1 MSTLSPTH
9 ARTEPAA
16 PGSAGTPTG
25 ASSYADR
32 PAPAPIPFTRLLGV
46 ELRKMFDT
54 RSGLWLMASVA
65 ILSVLASAAVVLW
78 APDEAITYNAF
89 AQAVGIPMAVI
100 LPVIAILSVTSEWS
114 QRSGLTTFTLV
125 PSRGRVIA
133 AKTVD
138 ALAVSVVGMLVAAG
152 VGALG
157 NVVGALTNGLD
168 VVWDVSVADFG
179 AVVLANTLGVMIG
192 FMLGVVLRSS
202 PAALVGYLVYVYVL
216 TGLTFTLAAAQQWFA
231 DLQPWVDFNYTQGR
245 LFEGWVNTGEY
256 WAQLG
261 VTSLLWLVL
270 PLAVGLWRIGRAE
283 VK

>member
-1 MSTLSPTH
+1 MSTTLTTPS
-9 ARTEPAA
+9 AAASAPA
-16 PGSAGTPTG
+16 T

-32 PAPAPIPFTRLLGV
+32 PAPPPIPFARLLKV

-54 RSGLWLMASVA
+54 RSGLWLMASVG
-65 ILSVLASAAVVLW
+65 ILSALASAAVVLW
-78 APDEAITYNAF
+78 APEDEVTYGSF
-89 AQAVGIPMAVI
+89 AGAVGIPMAII

-114 QRSGLTTFTLV
+114 QRTGLTTFTLV
-125 PSRGRVIA
+125 PHRGRVLA
-133 AKTVD
+133 AKTVN
-138 ALAVSVVGMLVAAG
+138 ALVVAVVGMLVAAV

-157 NVVGALTNGLD
+157 NLVGSALNGTD
-168 VVWDVSVADFG
+168 VVWDISVSDFG
-179 AVVLANTLGVMIG
+179 AIVLANVLGVLIG

-216 TGLTFTLAAAQQWFA
+216 TGLTFTLAAAQPWFA
-231 DLQPWVDFNYTQGR
+231 DLQPWVDFNYTQGA
-245 LFEGWVNTGEY
+245 LFEGWSNTGEY

-270 PLAVGLWRIGRAE
+270 PLAVGSWRMLRSE